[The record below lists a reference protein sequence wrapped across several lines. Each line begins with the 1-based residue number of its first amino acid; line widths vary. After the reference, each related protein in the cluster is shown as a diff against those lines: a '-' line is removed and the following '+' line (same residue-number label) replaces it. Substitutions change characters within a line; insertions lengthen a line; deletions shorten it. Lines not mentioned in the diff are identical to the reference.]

1 MGVGV
6 LKAYALDIHLWM
18 RGASSVPSSWAWCLP
33 SQDSGANGH
42 AHTSTTGDGEMDND
56 GQVS

>member
-6 LKAYALDIHLWM
+6 LQAYALDIHLWM
-18 RGASSVPSSWAWCLP
+18 RGASSVPSFWAWCLP
-33 SQDSGANGH
+33 SQDGGANGR
-42 AHTSTTGDGEMDND
+42 AHTSITGDGEMDND